1 VTQWTDVAVLP
12 SWWLCGWVDT
22 DSPGYRTVSIG
33 GTPYTAAA
41 GYHRWPD
48 YIGAIDT
55 AVGGGGWAATVNNRG
70 AVRLSGS
77 SAAVVWTDR
86 AGWLMGMGTDP
97 ADSEGSVTSVTSRTP
112 PPGCIPLIGANW
124 VSVDRTAESQI
135 TVDRW
140 QRGHGYVWGSAELW
154 RWRLRMVR
162 DAVPSFRSGHLL
174 SGKVTLT
181 STLPD
186 PSWSDSPWSSSNS
199 SGYLDGYVVGV
210 EGGRWLGPTREVYE
224 VDLLVATAVGS

>member
-1 VTQWTDVAVLP
+1 
-12 SWWLCGWVDT
+12 
-22 DSPGYRTVSIG
+22 
-33 GTPYTAAA
+33 
-41 GYHRWPD
+41 
-48 YIGAIDT
+48 
-55 AVGGGGWAATVNNRG
+55 
-70 AVRLSGS
+70 
-77 SAAVVWTDR
+77 
-86 AGWLMGMGTDP
+86 
-97 ADSEGSVTSVTSRTP
+97 
-112 PPGCIPLIGANW
+112 
-124 VSVDRTAESQI
+124 
-135 TVDRW
+135 
-140 QRGHGYVWGSAELW
+140 
-154 RWRLRMVR
+154 VR